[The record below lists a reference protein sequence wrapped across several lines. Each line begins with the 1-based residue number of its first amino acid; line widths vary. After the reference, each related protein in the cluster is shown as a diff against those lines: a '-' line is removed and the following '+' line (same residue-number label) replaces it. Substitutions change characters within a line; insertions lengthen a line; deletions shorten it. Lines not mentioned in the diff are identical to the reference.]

1 MDALSL
7 YRSGDLRAAVDA
19 LGDELKK
26 QPLDARRRTFLF
38 ELLCFAGEY
47 GRAEK
52 HLDLLA
58 DASAEAAAGAML
70 YRSALHAERERQE
83 MFAKG
88 ALPLGTTHPSP
99 AGEMNGEAF
108 AGLSDA
114 DPRIGAHLE
123 VFIAGSYTWIPFA
136 YLESVETEPPKR
148 LRDLLWLPAVLRTT
162 ADFRLQE
169 LGEVLLPVIAP
180 LSWKHPD
187 DAVRLGRATVWENDE
202 KYGAV
207 PFGQKLLV
215 SGEEETAL
223 LEIRRL
229 SFHPAEERAESA
241 AAR

>member
-7 YRSGDLRAAVDA
+7 YRAGELKAAIDA

-26 QPLDARRRTFLF
+26 QPLDAKRRIFLF

-52 HLDLLA
+52 QLDILS
-58 DASAEAAAGAML
+58 DASSEAAAGAML

-83 MFAKG
+83 MFANDR
-88 ALPLGTTHPSP
+88 LPLGTEHPSP
-99 AGEMNGEAF
+99 GGELNGAAF
-108 AGLSDA
+108 SGLSDA
-114 DPRIGAHLE
+114 DARIGSNLE

-136 YLESVETEPPKR
+136 YLESVETEAPKR
-148 LRDLLWLPAVLRTT
+148 LRDLMWLPAMVRATPE
-162 ADFRLQE
+162 FRLQD

-187 DAVRLGRATVWENDE
+187 ETVRLGRSTVWEDDE
-202 KYGAV
+202 KHGAI
-207 PFGQKLLV
+207 PFGQKLVV
-215 SGEEETAL
+215 SGEDETPV
-223 LEIRRL
+223 LEIRKL
-229 SFHPAEERAESA
+229 SFRHAEERAESG